1 MRSISYQDGD
11 RSSIRKHRGDI
22 LEAMSSKRLFLA
34 VHLSQHLRDRLAG
47 LQEALA
53 AHDSAVRL
61 VAAENL
67 HLTLHFLGNTEDEH
81 IASLRGAMH
90 RALSGFESFDAIARG
105 AGCFPSSRK
114 PRVFWA
120 GVEDPTGALAEIHAA
135 LAGELA
141 ALDFELDSRAFS
153 PHITIAHARKRADRG
168 DLVSAAG
175 DLAAAATTQLGRQGT
190 ALPVR
195 AVSLVESVLGRGGP
209 SYSDIE
215 AVEL

>member
-1 MRSISYQDGD
+1 MV
-11 RSSIRKHRGDI
+11 
-22 LEAMSSKRLFLA
+22 ASKRLFLA
-34 VHLSQHLRDRLAG
+34 VHLPQHLRDRLAG

-53 AHDSAVRL
+53 VHDSAVRL

-67 HLTLHFLGNTEDEH
+67 HLTLHFLGNTEREH
-81 IASLRGAMH
+81 IDSLRGAVR
-90 RALSGFESFDAIARG
+90 RALSGLASFETLARG
-105 AGCFPSSRK
+105 AGCFPSPRK

-120 GVEDPTGALAEIHAA
+120 GVEDPSGELTTIHAA

-153 PHITIAHARKRADRG
+153 PHITIAHAKKRADRG
-168 DLVSAAG
+168 VLVSAAG

-209 SYSDIE
+209 AYTDIE
-215 AVEL
+215 TVEL

>member
-1 MRSISYQDGD
+1 MRTISYQDGG
-11 RSSIRKHRGDI
+11 RSSIKKRRGAI
-22 LEAMSSKRLFLA
+22 LEAMASKRLFLA

-47 LQEALA
+47 LQEAFA

-67 HLTLHFLGNTEDEH
+67 HLTLHFLGDTADDYVP
-81 IASLRGAMH
+81 SLLTGMH
-90 RALSGFESFDAIARG
+90 RALSSFKSFDAFARG
-105 AGCFPSSRK
+105 AGCFPSARK

-120 GVEDPTGALAEIHAA
+120 GVEDPSGKLAEIHAS

-153 PHITIAHARKRADRG
+153 PHITIAHAKKRADRG
-168 DLVSAAG
+168 ALVSAAA
-175 DLAAAATTQLGRQGT
+175 DLAAAASVQLGPQGT
-190 ALPVR
+190 GLPVR

-209 SYSDIE
+209 TYTDIE
-215 AVEL
+215 SVEL